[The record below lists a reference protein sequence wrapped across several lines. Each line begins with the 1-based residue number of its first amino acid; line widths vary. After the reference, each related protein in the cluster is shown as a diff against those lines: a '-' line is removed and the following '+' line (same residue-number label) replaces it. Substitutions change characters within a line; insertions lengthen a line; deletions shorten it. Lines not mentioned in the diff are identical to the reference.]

1 MKEMREEPVSVF
13 ICESLFLNLF
23 LGANGVKR
31 RLRRRRKR
39 RKRRKGRLSQAPKR
53 MMRQMGAYRS
63 MWMRRSLL
71 CCPLLG
77 RWSRISSKCRVRGRG
92 LVLGRA
98 DFQTLGHHETVP

>member
-13 ICESLFLNLF
+13 ICESLFLKLF

-31 RLRRRRKR
+31 RLRRRR
-39 RKRRKGRLSQAPKR
+39 RKRRKGHLSQAPKR

-71 CCPLLG
+71 CCPLPG
-77 RWSRISSKCRVRGRG
+77 RWSRISFQCRVREG
-92 LVLGRA
+92 
-98 DFQTLGHHETVP
+98 